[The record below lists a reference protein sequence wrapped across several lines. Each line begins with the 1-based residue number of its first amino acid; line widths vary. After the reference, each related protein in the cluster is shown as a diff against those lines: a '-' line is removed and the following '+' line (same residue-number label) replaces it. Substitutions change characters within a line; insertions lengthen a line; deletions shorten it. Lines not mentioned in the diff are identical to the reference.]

1 MNLRSILDNNKLTNP
16 KFLEW
21 FRNLI
26 IILKSEKIAYVL
38 NKPFPKSPPVE
49 ASNSD
54 HNAYQKHIANSEIA
68 SCIML
73 ASMTTE
79 LQMQHETMEAYD
91 IVIDLR
97 ELFDKHSRSESV

>member
-1 MNLRSILDNNKLTNP
+1 MNQGSILDNNKLTSS

-21 FRNLI
+21 FRNLKI
-26 IILKSEKIAYVL
+26 IIRYEKIAYVL
-38 NKPFPKSPPVE
+38 NRPFPKSPPVE

-54 HNAYQKHIANSEIA
+54 QNAYQKHKADSEIA

-97 ELFDKHSRSESV
+97 ELFDKHAISERF